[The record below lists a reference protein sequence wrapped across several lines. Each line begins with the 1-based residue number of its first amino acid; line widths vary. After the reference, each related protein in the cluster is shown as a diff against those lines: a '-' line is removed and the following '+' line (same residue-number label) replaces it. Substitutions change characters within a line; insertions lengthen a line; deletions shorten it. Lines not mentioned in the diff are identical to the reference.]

1 MPKATLERHIVRDK
15 CPYDRWA
22 LNGLLDLTDCNG
34 TNGYILD
41 YKYIADFIKKF
52 IKDNKL
58 QVLML
63 GYDAMGIG
71 GIMQDLDEIPCEK
84 VEIGQYPKS
93 LNETNRYFQG
103 LVNGRTINYDK
114 HNELLS
120 WSVVNAISVLNSRK
134 ELLIDKQYAKN
145 RIDPIDA
152 TINAVKCML
161 LTHNENDQ
169 PQNTIDDWLKLMS
182 EL

>member
-1 MPKATLERHIVRDK
+1 
-15 CPYDRWA
+15 
-22 LNGLLDLTDCNG
+22 
-34 TNGYILD
+34 
-41 YKYIADFIKKF
+41 
-52 IKDNKL
+52 
-58 QVLML
+58 ML

-103 LVNGRTINYDK
+103 LVQGRTISYDK
-114 HNELLS
+114 KNELLS
-120 WSVVNAISVLNSRK
+120 WSIVNAQGVLNSKK
-134 ELLIDKQYAKN
+134 ELLIDKQKQRH

-152 TINAVKCML
+152 VIDAMKCML
-161 LTHNENDQ
+161 LSNNEMDENQ
-169 PQNTIDDWLKLMS
+169 KAVKQIDDWLSLMS